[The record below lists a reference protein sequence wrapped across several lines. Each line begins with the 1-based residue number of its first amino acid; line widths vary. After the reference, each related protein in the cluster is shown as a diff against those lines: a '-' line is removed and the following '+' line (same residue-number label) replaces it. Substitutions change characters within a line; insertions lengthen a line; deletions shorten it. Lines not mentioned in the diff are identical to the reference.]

1 MKKILSAMTA
11 LILILSVLCA
21 GALAEAADITGE
33 WYASLFGISVTMSLN
48 EDGSYVLQMDMED
61 EEPSEGTWE
70 FDGAALVM
78 DKGSDTEMTLTYDPE
93 AVSFCAEQ
101 DGIEFLFTREMP
113 VAFEAAPVRA
123 DAAIEEF
130 AGAWTCTLIDAMGI
144 QAPPEMMDMYAGV
157 TIEGSS
163 VTLAIPDLLS
173 SEEVTVE
180 CTFADGALTAM
191 TNSICAIQPGY
202 GNTAPVQLE
211 LDPGMARADD
221 GDVVVAGKKF
231 VHRRPLA
238 SRRTKLDTLFYHRA
252 LSGNKQNGLA

>member
-61 EEPSEGTWE
+61 E
-70 FDGAALVM
+70 
-78 DKGSDTEMTLTYDPE
+78 MTLTYDPE

-130 AGAWTCTLIDAMGI
+130 AGAWTCTLIDSMGI

-163 VTLAIPDLLS
+163 VTRAIPDLLS

-180 CTFADGALTAM
+180 CTFADGALTAIVPSESEYIDDMAFTIQLLEDGSMSIATSFLDEPMVFYM
-191 TNSICAIQPGY
+191 TAEAIQ
-202 GNTAPVQLE
+202 E
-211 LDPGMARADD
+211 
-221 GDVVVAGKKF
+221 
-231 VHRRPLA
+231 
-238 SRRTKLDTLFYHRA
+238 
-252 LSGNKQNGLA
+252 

>member
-144 QAPPEMMDMYAGV
+144 QAP
-157 TIEGSS
+157 
-163 VTLAIPDLLS
+163 
-173 SEEVTVE
+173 
-180 CTFADGALTAM
+180 
-191 TNSICAIQPGY
+191 
-202 GNTAPVQLE
+202 
-211 LDPGMARADD
+211 
-221 GDVVVAGKKF
+221 
-231 VHRRPLA
+231 RR
-238 SRRTKLDTLFYHRA
+238 
-252 LSGNKQNGLA
+252 